1 MPIANPRGSIAV
13 VSVAAT
19 GALPERAT
27 PEDFA
32 VEHFWNIPNTITMLR
47 TLAVPMLLFLPFFQ
61 GPVGSQVMAW
71 TFLVAALSD
80 LVDGWYARS
89 YDIETKIGQL
99 LDPLADKLLVST
111 ALVMLLASGRLEW
124 WTAWM
129 IVVIVGREFAVTGLR
144 GMASAGGLVM
154 GAAWQ
159 GKLKTTFQNAAIV
172 ALLFHYETFGLP
184 AHEIGVGLLFVA
196 TCLTAWSGYLYFV
209 AYFGAPPTPES
220 VERGP
225 SQPPETPNLSE
236 APTVTR
242 PETTLP

>member
-1 MPIANPRGSIAV
+1 MPIASPRGAIANMSV
-13 VSVAAT
+13 VAVEAM
-19 GALPERAT
+19 PERSRT
-27 PEDFA
+27 GSPEDGV

-47 TLAVPMLLFLPFFQ
+47 TLAVPLLLFLPFFE
-61 GPVGSQVMAW
+61 GKTGSQVMAW
-71 TFLVAALSD
+71 TFLIAALGD

-89 YDIETKIGQL
+89 YGIETRIGKL

-124 WTAWM
+124 WAAWM

-184 AHEIGVGLLFVA
+184 AHEIGLGLLFVA
-196 TCLTAWSGYLYFV
+196 TCLTAWSGYVYFV
-209 AYFGAPPTPES
+209 AYFRGAA
-220 VERGP
+220 GP
-225 SQPPETPNLSE
+225 PPEAGATP
-236 APTVTR
+236 
-242 PETTLP
+242 